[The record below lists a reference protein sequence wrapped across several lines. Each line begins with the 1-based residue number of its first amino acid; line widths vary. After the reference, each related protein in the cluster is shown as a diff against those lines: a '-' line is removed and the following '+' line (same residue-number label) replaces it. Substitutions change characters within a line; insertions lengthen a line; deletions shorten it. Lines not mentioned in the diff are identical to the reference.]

1 MASGTVRE
9 LGLSP
14 QLECVWQFYLPPW
27 GRGLGGRRSVRAP
40 AGCSLLVPRPR
51 VPASLACTR
60 DKGAEVRSRS
70 GGRCLLGRP
79 GPLGPRTRHT
89 CAEALPAAPSAVPR
103 RVLRFITKVAIK
115 ATWVRANIRGG
126 KTKEIKCKAHCWCR
140 PHGARLS
147 RRQSRWGGGGFP
159 RSRNQRTPAQDACS
173 LAPLLFEKQLPFNL
187 FLSFIS
193 QVSQHGAV

>member
-9 LGLSP
+9 LDLSP
-14 QLECVWQFYLPPW
+14 QLACVWQFYLSPW

-51 VPASLACTR
+51 VRASPTCTG
-60 DKGAEVRSRS
+60 DKGAKVRGSRR

-79 GPLGPRTRHT
+79 DSLGPRTRHT

-103 RVLRFITKVAIK
+103 RVLRFITKVSIK

-140 PHGARLS
+140 PHGAPAFTPPEPVGEWSPGVGTKGRRPGIPAAWPLS
-147 RRQSRWGGGGFP
+147 CLKSNCHLICF
-159 RSRNQRTPAQDACS
+159 
-173 LAPLLFEKQLPFNL
+173 
-187 FLSFIS
+187 
-193 QVSQHGAV
+193 